1 MNSFVSVPAE
11 SVWHDCMW
19 SVASLMVWNWKNIKI
34 VLDINKMKRHPL
46 ITIITKVTFEQQ
58 IVMEFFYMFIKKFRK
73 YDLFTERTLFCFIY
87 DVKMTRSTEVF
98 WWSCKLLNWISFL
111 ISLPR
116 WETPAICIR
125 QESQLCWE
133 LLQSCRAEYSVVDPF
148 STEIISGVWTTSLS
162 RNALA

>member
-1 MNSFVSVPAE
+1 MTWLYVVCGFLNCLELKKASQLLLE
-11 SVWHDCMW
+11 ST
-19 SVASLMVWNWKNIKI
+19 NEKTY
-34 VLDINKMKRHPL
+34 PL
-46 ITIITKVTFEQQ
+46 ITIITKGTFEQWP
-58 IVMEFFYMFIKKFRK
+58 IVEFFCMFSNKFRK

-125 QESQLCWE
+125 QESQLFWE
-133 LLQSCRAEYSVVDPF
+133 LLQSDRTEYWVGRFVDP
-148 STEIISGVWTTSLS
+148 SLSIEIISGVWTTWLS